1 MDRIELY
8 YMIAT
13 HTYSVLLTLVMSF
26 CYMVWIRPFLV
37 RRRTTW
43 LCGVTYMAAMEIL
56 INIPVS
62 MTNTVLYGLGV
73 VSVFLVMCLLERE
86 NIGQKFF
93 LAVTFFCLQWQSL
106 LIESSVANELYL
118 LFVKMGEHLQGPIS
132 DENIFWFGSYLV
144 QSIRDLILTFL
155 LLYGSGRLVLWAYGR
170 KREDMK
176 GRELLILLVPS
187 VSGVFAYEVIR
198 YYNKIYERDSG
209 KDVLDIY
216 GYHDW
221 LMVLY
226 SVICF
231 ITIFVMAYVYRQW
244 KNDQEE
250 EKQREVFS
258 RQMQDLESH
267 IAEVERIYRDMRS
280 LRHDM
285 GNHLIMLNRL
295 YDTGEYEEAGKYAGM
310 LKREIQGASLD
321 TASGNPVTD
330 IILSGRKKEMEEK
343 GIAFEYDFHYPRNE
357 TVNVFD
363 VSIILNNALTNAI
376 EAVERERMPDRN
388 SDHAQHG
395 INAIN
400 MPLVSLSSHCMKN
413 MYIIEVT
420 NSYAGELEIDAANGL
435 PCTSKSGEG
444 HGFGLANIRRAAR
457 KYYGDIEIG
466 KEVHGGE
473 ECCVLRVMMQ
483 LSKD

>member
-8 YMIAT
+8 YMIAS
-13 HTYSVLLTLVMSF
+13 HTYSVMLTLVMSL
-26 CYMVWIRPFLV
+26 CYMLWIRPFLA
-37 RRRTTW
+37 RQRTVW
-43 LCGVTYMAAMEIL
+43 LCGVTYVVVMEIL
-56 INIPVS
+56 INIPVN
-62 MTNTVLYGLGV
+62 MTNTVLYGIGV
-73 VSVFLVMCLLERE
+73 ISVFLVMCLLEWE
-86 NIGQKFF
+86 NAGQKFF

-118 LFVKMGEHLQGPIS
+118 LSVKMGERLHGQVNG
-132 DENIFWFGSYLV
+132 DNIFWFGSYLV

-170 KREDMK
+170 KRENMK

-231 ITIFVMAYVYRQW
+231 ITIFVMVYVYRQW
-244 KNDQEE
+244 KNEQEE

-267 IAEVERIYRDMRS
+267 ITEVERIYRDMRS

-285 GNHLIMLNRL
+285 GNHLMMLKQL
-295 YDTGEYEEAGKYAGM
+295 YDTGENEEAGKYAGM

-321 TASGNPVTD
+321 VASGNPVTD

-343 GIAFEYDFHYPRNE
+343 GIVFECDFHYPRNE
-357 TVNVFD
+357 TVNAFD

-376 EAVERERMPDRN
+376 ESVERERMADKN
-388 SDHAQHG
+388 SGHTQCG
-395 INAIN
+395 IDAANT
-400 MPLVSLSSHCMKN
+400 PRVSLSSYCMKN
-413 MYIIEVT
+413 MYIIEVA
-420 NSYAGELEIDAANGL
+420 NSYAGELEIDASGL
-435 PCTSKSGEG
+435 PYTSKSGEG

-466 KEVHGGE
+466 KEMYGGE
-473 ECCVLRVMMQ
+473 ERCVLRVIMQ
-483 LSKD
+483 LSDG